1 MTNNIEYLNKVTALY
16 TRLSSDDE
24 QQGDSNSIAHQKE
37 ILQDFAQSKGFS
49 NIQFYV
55 DDGYS
60 GTTFNRPGFNKL
72 LEDVD
77 NELIST
83 IIVKDLSRLGRN
95 YLQVGY
101 YTDVIFPDSNV
112 RFISVTDGYDS
123 IKGYDE
129 FMPFKNLMNDWYA
142 RDISK
147 KQRAV
152 IKSKGNA
159 GKRLIT
165 RPIYGYKH
173 NEDKTNW
180 IIDEEVSPVVKK
192 IYQLYLD
199 GYGIQMI
206 ANYLFAK
213 KIENP
218 YTYKG
223 YHQSEETKQNPYLWS
238 CQTIIGILTKQEY
251 CGDTINFKTT
261 ARKSTYGTKKIINTP
276 DKLKVFYD
284 THPAIISHEEFEA
297 VQELRKKNKRVRTR
311 NQEKQIFEDLIY
323 CYDCKSKMYIQ
334 KSTSKTKQV
343 NYICS
348 LFRKNQTC
356 PCSHYVP
363 YHLLYDNA
371 LSIINKILN
380 NDDFIKTA
388 KNTIKVKNTKQK
400 NKINKNLSN
409 SKKRIKEID
418 KYLVNLYEDK
428 VKGNISLDIFNTL
441 SNEYNDEK
449 KQLNDFILN
458 HNYEIAEISKD
469 NKGIKQF
476 TSIVNKY
483 KGASIEKLTYE
494 VAHDFIEKIEV
505 HASVKVDGK
514 RTQQLDIYLNGIGL
528 VTD

>member
-223 YHQSEETKQNPYLWS
+223 YHQSKETKQNPYLWS

-276 DKLKVFYD
+276 DKLKVFYN

-428 VKGNISLDIFNTL
+428 VKGKITDVRFTSLADSYEQEENQIRNNIQEWQAELDIISDTKEQTKLFADTV
-441 SNEYNDEK
+441 K
-449 KQLNDFILN
+449 KYTDIKELTAPILN
-458 HNYEIAEISKD
+458 E
-469 NKGIKQF
+469 
-476 TSIVNKY
+476 
-483 KGASIEKLTYE
+483 L
-494 VAHDFIEKIEV
+494 IEKIV
-505 HASVKVDGK
+505 VYDAQTIDGV
-514 RTQQLDIYLNGIGL
+514 RTQKIEIFYRFIGL
-528 VTD
+528 VN

>member
-1 MTNNIEYLNKVTALY
+1 MSNNEYQTKVTALY

-60 GTTFNRPGFNKL
+60 GTTFNRPGFCQL

-77 NELIST
+77 NEMIST

-101 YTDVIFPDSNV
+101 YTDVIFPESNV
-112 RFISVTDGYDS
+112 RFISVSDGYDS
-123 IKGYDE
+123 NKGYDE

-165 RPIYGYKH
+165 RPIYGYMY
-173 NEDKTNW
+173 NDDKTNW
-180 IIDEEVSPVVKK
+180 VIDEEPAKVVRK

-213 KIENP
+213 KIKNP

-223 YHQSEETKQNPYLWS
+223 YHQTEEKKKNPYLWS
-238 CQTIIGILTKQEY
+238 CQTVTGILTRQEY
-251 CGDTINFKTT
+251 VGDTINFKTT
-261 ARKSTYGTKKIINTP
+261 CKKSSFGTKKIINTP
-276 DKLKVFYD
+276 ENQKIFSN
-284 THPAIISHEEFEA
+284 THPAIISREEFEA
-297 VQELRKKNKRVRTR
+297 VQELHNQHKKIKIRHT
-311 NQEKQIFEDLIY
+311 EKQVFEDLIF
-323 CYDCKSKMYIQ
+323 CFDCKAKMYIQ
-334 KSTSKTKQV
+334 HTRKKQKQINYTCSK
-343 NYICS
+343 
-348 LFRKNQTC
+348 FRKNHSCTS
-356 PCSHYVP
+356 SHYVSF
-363 YHLLYDNA
+363 HMLCDTVLN
-371 LSIINKILN
+371 SINGIL
-380 NDDFIKTA
+380 
-388 KNTIKVKNTKQK
+388 KNENIVKNIKNSIKAENTKHK
-400 NKINKNLSN
+400 NEITKNLSD

-418 KYLVNLYEDK
+418 KYLISLYEDK
-428 VKGNISLDIFNTL
+428 VKDNISLDIFNTL

-458 HNYEIAEISKD
+458 HCENISKIT
-469 NKGIKQF
+469 KGNNDVNQF
-476 TSIVNKY
+476 MSILKKY
-483 KGASIEKLTYE
+483 KGKQIDTLTYE
-494 VAHDFIEKIEV
+494 ITHDFIEKIEV
-505 HASVKVDGK
+505 HQSLKVDGK
-514 RTQQLDIYLNGIGL
+514 RTQQLDIYFKGIGL
-528 VTD
+528 FKD